1 MTPRER
7 ILAAMRRQ
15 DVDYAPC
22 MPIWWA
28 WASPT
33 ADGYRWTNLE
43 ERLGVLIDRLGVD
56 AYLDFGIPL
65 GRHPEIKQTVWE
77 EAVEGER
84 YPLLHKVI
92 ETPAGEL
99 TATIRKTEDWPHGQ
113 DIPLMSDFVV
123 SRLVKPWIEDEQD
136 LDCLEYV
143 WQPPA
148 DYSADQVAE
157 LRKLADKWQIPIRS
171 TVGHGLTASLSLF
184 GAENAS
190 MISIERPELFE
201 RLAEIEHR
209 ATMRRIELAARAGVD
224 FVTRDGFYETT
235 DFWSPSQIK
244 RFLSDRLR
252 KEIEIA
258 HQAGLLIT
266 YTVCT
271 GIMPILPHLK
281 SLPFDCLAGIEP
293 VLGHQDMALVAKELG
308 PSKCIWGGV
317 SAPMHIGMGSPE
329 IVREAVRSFYSDFG
343 RRGTILAPVPSIRQS
358 WPWENVLAMV
368 DEWKRISLAS
378 PANPSP
384 SPGGA

>member
-1 MTPRER
+1 MHGSQAESEGTGKDSVTPKER

-28 WASPT
+28 WASPK
-33 ADGYRWTNLE
+33 ADGFKWSNLE
-43 ERLGVLIDRLGVD
+43 ERLGVLIDRLGID
-56 AYLDFGIPL
+56 TYLDFGIPL

-92 ETPAGEL
+92 ETPAGQL
-99 TATIRKTEDWPHGQ
+99 TATVRKTEDWPHGQ

-143 WQPPA
+143 WQPPT

-190 MISIERPELFE
+190 MVSIERPELLE
-201 RLAEIEHR
+201 RLADIEHR
-209 ATMRRIELAARAGVD
+209 ATIRRC
-224 FVTRDGFYETT
+224 
-235 DFWSPSQIK
+235 
-244 RFLSDRLR
+244 
-252 KEIEIA
+252 
-258 HQAGLLIT
+258 LL
-266 YTVCT
+266 YT
-271 GIMPILPHLK
+271 
-281 SLPFDCLAGIEP
+281 
-293 VLGHQDMALVAKELG
+293 
-308 PSKCIWGGV
+308 
-317 SAPMHIGMGSPE
+317 
-329 IVREAVRSFYSDFG
+329 
-343 RRGTILAPVPSIRQS
+343 
-358 WPWENVLAMV
+358 
-368 DEWKRISLAS
+368 
-378 PANPSP
+378 SP
-384 SPGGA
+384 SPRDRS

>member
-1 MTPRER
+1 MTPKER

-28 WASPT
+28 WASPA

-43 ERLGVLIDRLGVD
+43 ERLGVLIDRLGID
-56 AYLDFGIPL
+56 TYLDFGIPL
-65 GRHPEIKQTVWE
+65 SRHPDVKQTIWE
-77 EAVEGER
+77 EAVQGER

-92 ETPAGEL
+92 ETPAGQL
-99 TATIRKTEDWPHGQ
+99 TATIRKTDDWPHGQ

-143 WQPPA
+143 WQPPD
-148 DYSADQVAE
+148 DYSADQIE
-157 LRKLADKWQIPIRS
+157 QLRKLADKWQIPIRS

-190 MISIERPELFE
+190 MVSIERPELLE
-201 RLAEIEHR
+201 RLADIEHR
-209 ATMRRIELAARAGVD
+209 ATIRRIHLAARAGVD

-235 DFWSPSQIK
+235 DFWSPSQIE
-244 RFLSDRLR
+244 RFLAGRLR
-252 KEIEIA
+252 KEIETA

-281 SLPFDCLAGIEP
+281 SLAFNCLAGIEP
-293 VLGHQDMALVAKELG
+293 VLGDQDMAIVARELG
-308 PSKCIWGGV
+308 PHKCIWGGL

-329 IVREAVRSFYSDFG
+329 TVREAVRSFYTDFG
-343 RRGTILAPVPSIRQS
+343 KRGTILAPMPSIRQS
-358 WPWENVLAMV
+358 WPWENVTAMA
-368 DEWKRISLAS
+368 DEWRKLRSDS
-378 PANPSP
+378 
-384 SPGGA
+384 